1 MDEKILKAISIAGM
15 FHDLG
20 KFAERAYAVEPADQD
35 MVQQEYRYAH
45 AHHTELA
52 LKQLFAEERL
62 SQSYGGDRECTILNM
77 ATRHHKP
84 RKGNIYETIIAEAD
98 RISSGHE
105 RAKGDDASAYDTHGR
120 EKKSKTPLISI
131 MSRVCLKRYSDDPVE
146 DWRFRI
152 REEGC
157 LYGTNVQEHIPP
169 VPADEYVAE
178 QVQADYRQHWVN
190 FVKAIRPN
198 QELGLDIVDH
208 FSTLLEIC
216 RAWQWCLPASTRK
229 EEMPDVSLFDHQKAT
244 AALAAC
250 MYFYHATTNT
260 LSLEK
265 VEDRRPQKYLLFCGD
280 LSGIQ
285 NFIYQI
291 SSKGA
296 YKTLKGRSFY
306 IQLLADLLARE
317 FVDIFGLTPANILY
331 ASGGKF
337 YILLPNHENVIKTLE
352 ELTGKVNSELFSAFN
367 GDIFVR
373 MGHIPISGEDLTRQS
388 GRTLYQIWDDL
399 TRQLVYQDRQRYAD
413 LASENYDLLFG
424 VKSGDAGT
432 CEVCHR
438 SVPRDTGHCVA
449 CNQMEEAGRK
459 LANSHYILIA
469 DTDTVSGERPTFRLQ
484 LKLPNRKINRH
495 IWFMKDL
502 PLSVTGSRTQ
512 LWSLNDPNFH
522 SIPRQMNSAI
532 VNSSPYLVAATHAFA
547 DRTFDEIADL
557 SMGVKRLGVLRMDVD
572 NLGKIFSEGL
582 TNYRH
587 ETEHSQRFHSLGR
600 ITTLSWQLN
609 LFFSGL
615 LPGIIRNDPDL
626 AERVTVVYAGG
637 DDLFLLGAWDALPE
651 LALTIHDRF
660 EQFCCNNRSLSL
672 SGGMVIT
679 GGKFPIY
686 KSAEMAGEAEH
697 RAKHHETR
705 LNGHAPVR
713 KSSFTFLDTPMHWK
727 EFKDIVNQFNNLMSL
742 LEDPANA
749 PLLRRL
755 LDIAAS
761 WQGSRERLKQS
772 GMTMA
777 AIEKQLEAEKWRWQ
791 MVYSLARFVERN
803 KGIKDEIASIQQF
816 ILCKVAE
823 TDRTGITLLGLLGRW
838 CELRLRTE
846 KKEKKNA

>member
-1 MDEKILKAISIAGM
+1 M

-20 KFAERAYAVEPADQD
+20 KFAERAYAVEPDDQD

-62 SQSYGGDRECTILNM
+62 NQTYGGDRECTILNM

-105 RAKGDDASAYDTHGR
+105 RAKGDNASSYDTQGR

-131 MSRVCLKRYSDDPVE
+131 MSRIRLKKYAADPGE

-157 LYGTNVQEHIPP
+157 LYGADAQEHIPP
-169 VPADEYVAE
+169 VPAGEYGPE
-178 QVQADYRQHWVN
+178 QVQSDYRQHWES
-190 FVKAIRPN
+190 FVKAIRPG
-198 QELGLDIVDH
+198 QEFGLDIVDH
-208 FSTLLEIC
+208 FPTLLEIC

-229 EEMPDVSLFDHQKAT
+229 EEMPDVSLYDHQKAT

-250 MYFYHATTNT
+250 MYFYHAATDT
-260 LSLEK
+260 LSLDK
-265 VEDRRPQKYLLFCGD
+265 VENRRPQKYLLFCGD

-337 YILLPNHENVIKTLE
+337 YLLLPNHEDVVKTME
-352 ELTGKVNSELFSAFN
+352 ELTGEVNNWLFSEFN

-399 TRQLVYQDRQRYAD
+399 TRQLVYQDRQRYAG
-413 LASENYDLLFG
+413 LASKNYDLLFG

-438 SVPRDTGHCVA
+438 SVPKDTGHCVT
-449 CNQMEEAGRK
+449 CNQMEEAGRM
-459 LANSHYILIA
+459 LANSRYILIA
-469 DTDTVSGERPTFRLQ
+469 DTDTAGGGRAAFRLQ
-484 LKLPNRKINRH
+484 LKLQNREINRH
-495 IWFMKDL
+495 IWFLKDL
-502 PLSVTGSRTQ
+502 PSSVTGFRAQ
-512 LWSLNDPNFH
+512 LWSLNDPDFH
-522 SIPRQMNSAI
+522 SIPRQMEACI
-532 VNSSPYLVAATHAFA
+532 VNAAPYSAASTRAFA

-557 SMGVKRLGVLRMDVD
+557 SKGVKRLGVLRMDVD
-572 NLGKIFSEGL
+572 NLGKIFNEGL
-582 TNYRH
+582 INYRH
-587 ETEHSQRFHSLGR
+587 GTECSQRFHSLGR

-615 LPGIIRNDPDL
+615 LSGIIRNNPDW

-637 DDLFLLGAWDALPE
+637 DDLFLLGAWDALPKI
-651 LALTIHDRF
+651 ALTIYNRF
-660 EQFCCNNRSLSL
+660 RQFTCNNRSFSL
-672 SGGMVIT
+672 SGGMVMT

-697 RAKHHETR
+697 RAKHHET
-705 LNGHAPVR
+705 LFNGHASVR
-713 KSSFTFLDTPMHWK
+713 KSCFTFLDTPMHWREFEEVADKFDKFLNLLK
-727 EFKDIVNQFNNLMSL
+727 E
-742 LEDPANA
+742 PTNA

-761 WQGSRERLKQS
+761 WQESRESLRRS
-772 GMTMA
+772 GTMTMA

-816 ILCKVAE
+816 ILGKVAE
-823 TDRTGITLLGLLGRW
+823 TDRTGIALLGLLGRW
-838 CELRLRTE
+838 CELRLR
-846 KKEKKNA
+846 

>member
-1 MDEKILKAISIAGM
+1 MDKKILKAISIAGM

-20 KFAERAYAVEPADQD
+20 KFAERAYAVESDDQD

-105 RAKGDDASAYDTHGR
+105 RARGDDASSYDTQSR

-131 MSRVCLKRYSDDPVE
+131 MSRIQLKKYAADPGE

-157 LYGTNVQEHIPP
+157 LYGTDAQGHIPP
-169 VPADEYVAE
+169 VPAGEYVPE
-178 QVQADYRQHWVN
+178 QVQTDYRQHWKN
-190 FVKAIRPN
+190 FVKAIRPD

-208 FSTLLEIC
+208 FPTLLEIC

-250 MYFYHATTNT
+250 MYFYHTATDT
-260 LSLEK
+260 LSLDK
-265 VEDRRPQKYLLFCGD
+265 VEDRRPQKFLLFSGD

-285 NFIYQI
+285 SFIYQI

-317 FVDIFGLTPANILY
+317 FVDILGLTPTNILY

-337 YILLPNHENVIKTLE
+337 YLLLPNHEDVVKTLE
-352 ELTGKVNSELFSAFN
+352 ELTDEVNNWLFSSFN

-399 TRQLVYQDRQRYAD
+399 TRQLVYQDRQRYAG
-413 LASENYDLLFG
+413 LASNNYDLLFG
-424 VKSGDAGT
+424 VKNGDAGT

-438 SVPRDTGHCVA
+438 SVPKDTGHCIT
-449 CNQMEEAGRK
+449 CSQMGEAGQK
-459 LANSHYILIA
+459 LANSRYILLA
-469 DTDTVSGERPTFRLQ
+469 DTDTAGGERPTFCLQ
-484 LKLPNRKINRH
+484 LKLQNRKINRH
-495 IWFMKDL
+495 IWFLADL
-502 PLSVTGSRTQ
+502 PSSVVGSRAQ
-512 LWSLNDPNFH
+512 VWSLNDPDFH
-522 SIPRQMNSAI
+522 SIPRQLGAII
-532 VNSSPYLVAATHAFA
+532 VNSAPYLAAANHAFF

-557 SMGVKRLGVLRMDVD
+557 SKGIKRLGVLRMDVD

-587 ETEHSQRFHSLGR
+587 ETKRSQRFHSLGR

-615 LPGIIRNDPDL
+615 LPGIIRNNPEW

-651 LALTIHDRF
+651 IALTIHNRF
-660 EQFCCNNRSLSL
+660 RQFTCNNRSFSL
-672 SGGMVIT
+672 SGGMVMT

-686 KSAEMAGEAEH
+686 KSAELAGEAEH
-697 RAKHHETR
+697 RAKHHESR
-705 LNGHAPVR
+705 FNGHAPVR
-713 KSSFTFLDTPMHWK
+713 KSSFTFLDTPMHWQ
-727 EFKDIVNQFNNLMSL
+727 EFTEVSDQFNKLVKL
-742 LEDPANA
+742 LQNPTNA

-761 WQGSRERLKQS
+761 WQESRERLKRS
-772 GMTMA
+772 GTLDMA
-777 AIEKQLEAEKWRWQ
+777 AIERQLVAEKWRWH
-791 MVYSLARFVERN
+791 MVYSLARFGERN
-803 KGIKDEIASIQQF
+803 KEIKNEITSIQRF
-816 ILCKVAE
+816 ILGKVAE
-823 TDRTGITLLGLLGRW
+823 TDRCGIALLGLLGRW
-838 CELRLRTE
+838 CELKLR
-846 KKEKKNA
+846 